1 MRKSGFLSIAW
12 AIVVFITAL
21 ANAVP
26 GQEKQREEVTVT
38 AVEVPVRVLH
48 KGEMVKGLVK
58 EDFELYENGVR
69 QVVSGFD
76 VVSRRISSPTE
87 PSGAVSIKSPQPRLF
102 ILIFDVFDYTD
113 AVGDAIDYFF
123 EHVYREHDGI
133 LLLTENRL
141 LEIGENKD
149 PMVVRSDLKQTL
161 KNYKVVSVQN
171 IHKAYLEI
179 QEECDRAI
187 RMLGDERSAPPSDWD
202 QHLNR
207 FFDNY
212 ENVWKAYRDRFLV
225 PDIGLYRAVV
235 RKISPAVA
243 DKWAICFQQRD
254 LFPQLR
260 SLGTLDRKISTILIS
275 QIDPEGQAKAQ
286 VMTVKQRRLQESLAI
301 DRQFPAERLKD
312 LFTEAGITFHLILMK
327 SVKPLSSLELELR
340 EVGESYEACFKDI
353 SRSTGGYVTFSNKAV
368 EALQQAVEKE
378 DYHYVLAYQSHAPI
392 AMRGKDIRVKVLR
405 DGVDILHLK
414 HLQKLE
420 GPAITV
426 ADVRTA
432 GGALSF
438 TLKKYALAKTNKG
451 IRGAAEIRVMLVDE
465 AARRVLDESKVLELV
480 KEETHISITLPR
492 LKAGVYFLTVE
503 AVDRITGEKDVFSRM
518 IEL

>member
-26 GQEKQREEVTVT
+26 GQEKQHEEVTVT

-48 KGEMVKGLVK
+48 KGEAVKGLVK

-69 QVVSGFD
+69 QVISGFD
-76 VVSRRISSPTE
+76 VVSRKISGPVE
-87 PSGAVSIKSPQPRLF
+87 PPGAASLMPPKPRLF
-102 ILIFDVFDYTD
+102 ILIFDIFDYTD

-123 EHVYREHDGI
+123 EHVYREHDAI
-133 LLLTENRL
+133 LILTENRL

-149 PMVVRSDLKQTL
+149 PQAVQSDLKHTL
-161 KNYKVVSVQN
+161 KNYKVVSLQN

-187 RMLGDERSAPPSDWD
+187 ELLGDERTPPPPSWD

-225 PDIGLYRAVV
+225 PDIGLYRSVV
-235 RKISPAVA
+235 RKISPVVA

-327 SVKPLSSLELELR
+327 SVKPLSSIELELR

-414 HLQKLE
+414 HLQRLE
-420 GPAITV
+420 GPTISV
-426 ADVRTA
+426 IDVRTA
-432 GGALSF
+432 GGVLSF

-451 IRGAAEIRVMLVDE
+451 IRGAAEIHVVLIDE
-465 AARRVLDESKVLELV
+465 AAHRVLDESKVLELV

>member
-161 KNYKVVSVQN
+161 KNYKVVSV
-171 IHKAYLEI
+171 
-179 QEECDRAI
+179 
-187 RMLGDERSAPPSDWD
+187 
-202 QHLNR
+202 
-207 FFDNY
+207 
-212 ENVWKAYRDRFLV
+212 
-225 PDIGLYRAVV
+225 
-235 RKISPAVA
+235 
-243 DKWAICFQQRD
+243 
-254 LFPQLR
+254 
-260 SLGTLDRKISTILIS
+260 
-275 QIDPEGQAKAQ
+275 
-286 VMTVKQRRLQESLAI
+286 
-301 DRQFPAERLKD
+301 
-312 LFTEAGITFHLILMK
+312 
-327 SVKPLSSLELELR
+327 
-340 EVGESYEACFKDI
+340 
-353 SRSTGGYVTFSNKAV
+353 
-368 EALQQAVEKE
+368 
-378 DYHYVLAYQSHAPI
+378 
-392 AMRGKDIRVKVLR
+392 
-405 DGVDILHLK
+405 
-414 HLQKLE
+414 
-420 GPAITV
+420 
-426 ADVRTA
+426 
-432 GGALSF
+432 
-438 TLKKYALAKTNKG
+438 
-451 IRGAAEIRVMLVDE
+451 
-465 AARRVLDESKVLELV
+465 
-480 KEETHISITLPR
+480 
-492 LKAGVYFLTVE
+492 
-503 AVDRITGEKDVFSRM
+503 
-518 IEL
+518 